1 MRDASQPSKPL
12 RTQVGIVGA
21 GPAGLLLGR
30 LLELAGIES
39 VIIEARTR
47 EYVEQRVRAGL
58 LEQGTVD
65 LLHEIGL
72 DRRLAVEALVHEG
85 FELRFGGARHHI
97 PMSELTGGRRTF
109 MYGQQEV
116 VKDAIAARV
125 ESSAPIV
132 FGVEAVSLEGLDTP
146 VPTIHYTHEG
156 TPHLMRCDFVAG
168 CDGFHGV
175 SRPTIPQAR
184 LREYAADYP
193 FAWFGV
199 LAAVAPSAGELIYA
213 AHERGFALHSMRSPE
228 VSRFYLQV
236 PPATDLAEWP
246 DERIWTELR
255 LRLATDD
262 GWRLAD
268 GPIVKKDLTLMRSFV
283 AEPMRY
289 GNLFLVGDAAH
300 IVPPTAAKGLNL
312 AAADVQM
319 LADCLVSWYASG
331 DRSALDRYSPMALRR
346 VWQAQE
352 FSRSMTAL
360 LHHDPDSPFDGRLQ
374 HARLDGMCK
383 SRVALTAFCE
393 SYVGLPFA
401 GRIHS

>member
-1 MRDASQPSKPL
+1 MRDAPQPPKPL

-30 LLELAGIES
+30 LLELAGVES
-39 VIIEARTR
+39 VIVEARTR

-85 FELRFGGARHHI
+85 FELRFGGVRHHV

-125 ESSAPIV
+125 ESGAPIV
-132 FGVEAVSLEGLDTP
+132 FGVEGVSLEGLDTP
-146 VPTIHYTHEG
+146 TPTIRYMLEG
-156 TPHLMRCDFVAG
+156 TPRVVHCDFVAG

-175 SRPTIPQAR
+175 SRPTIPQAS
-184 LREYAADYP
+184 LREHAAEYP

-199 LAAVAPSAGELIYA
+199 LAAVAPSAGELVYA

-236 PPATDLAEWP
+236 PPATDVDEWS

-289 GNLFLVGDAAH
+289 GNLFLAGDAAH

-312 AAADVQM
+312 AAADVQL

-331 DRSALDRYSPMALRR
+331 DRSALERYSPMALRR

-360 LHHDPDSPFDGRLQ
+360 LHNDPSSPFDGRLQ
-374 HARLDGMCK
+374 QARLDGMSK
-383 SRVALTAFCE
+383 SRAALTAFCE
-393 SYVGLPFA
+393 SYAGLPFA
-401 GRIHS
+401 GRIHH

>member
-1 MRDASQPSKPL
+1 MRDAPQSSKPL

-21 GPAGLLLGR
+21 GPSGLLLGR
-30 LLELAGIES
+30 LLELAGVES
-39 VIIEARTR
+39 VIIEARSR

-85 FELRFGGARHHI
+85 FELRFGGVRHHI
-97 PMSELTGGRRTF
+97 PVSELTGGRRTF

-125 ESSAPIV
+125 ESGAPIV
-132 FGVEAVSLEGLDTP
+132 FGIEAVSLDGLDTP
-146 VPTIHYTHEG
+146 VPKIHYTLEG
-156 TPHLMRCDFVAG
+156 TPHLIRCDFVAG

-175 SRPTIPQAR
+175 SRPAIPHAR

-199 LAAVAPSAGELIYA
+199 LAAVAPSTDELIYA

-228 VSRFYLQV
+228 LSRFYLQV
-236 PPATDLAEWP
+236 PPATDLAEWT
-246 DERIWTELR
+246 DDRIWTELR

-268 GPIVKKDLTLMRSFV
+268 GPIVKKDLTLMRSYV

-289 GNLFLVGDAAH
+289 GSLFLAGDAAH

-312 AAADVQM
+312 GAADVQL

-331 DRSALDRYSPMALRR
+331 DRSALERYSPTALRR

-374 HARLDGMCK
+374 HARLDGMSK
-383 SRVALTAFCE
+383 SRAALTAFCE
-393 SYVGLPFA
+393 SYVGSPFA
-401 GRIHS
+401 GHIHQ